1 MYLYNTYKM
10 FVLNIFEN
18 GVNGIKLKYPQN
30 ATNNIK
36 KIIFLNNIVADKSQ
50 KKNDRLNYLKKIN
63 RIGLTFYFVT
73 EKDIENIDKKKWYKL
88 YNTLNDKNKKLLIKI
103 AKLSQYGSL
112 KKNKTKKKY
121 KQTKK
126 YGKTNKK
133 SITSKKYGKTN
144 KK

>member
-1 MYLYNTYKM
+1 M

-18 GVNGIKLKYPQN
+18 GVNGIKLKYPRN